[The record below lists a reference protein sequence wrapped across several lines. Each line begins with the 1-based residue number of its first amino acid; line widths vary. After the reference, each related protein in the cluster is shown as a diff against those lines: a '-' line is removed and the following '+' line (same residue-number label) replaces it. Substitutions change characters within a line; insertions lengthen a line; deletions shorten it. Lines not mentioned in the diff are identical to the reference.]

1 MSNVR
6 SGFPIAASYRGWR
19 VASARG
25 TVAVFMD
32 PLDIVLLAA
41 AAFAAGAI
49 NAVAGGGS
57 LVSFPALIALGY
69 PSKVANVTN
78 TVALWPGY
86 LGGSY
91 GYRGE
96 LKRQRSTIIALTVP
110 SVAGALAG
118 SAILLATPES
128 AFDAIVPFLI
138 IFACALMAFQ
148 DILSRWAQHHELAGG
163 PEVGVPLFLH
173 GSIFLLAV
181 YGAYFGAGLGIM
193 TLAVLGILLPDDIQH
208 SNALKGL
215 LSALIN
221 FVAVV
226 YFALFGPVEWAP
238 AVVMAIAALAGG
250 YYGVGIARQLGRR
263 WLRITVISYG
273 LVVAAVLFVQ

>member
-1 MSNVR
+1 ML
-6 SGFPIAASYRGWR
+6 
-19 VASARG
+19 
-25 TVAVFMD
+25 MD
-32 PLDIVLLAA
+32 LLDAVLLAA

-57 LVSFPALIALGY
+57 LVSFPALLAVGY
-69 PSKVANVTN
+69 PSKAANVTN

-86 LGGSY
+86 IGGSY

-96 LKRQRSTIIALTVP
+96 LRRQRSTIIALTIP
-110 SVAGALAG
+110 SVLGALAG

-138 IFACALMAFQ
+138 IFACILMAFQ
-148 DILSRWAQHHELAGG
+148 DPLGRWAQHHQLAGG
-163 PEVGVPLFLH
+163 SEPGVPLFLH

-193 TLAVLGILLPDDIQH
+193 TLAILGILLPDDIQH

-226 YFALFGPVEWAP
+226 YFAAFGPVEWAP
-238 AVVMAIAALAGG
+238 AAVMAVAALIGG
-250 YYGVGIARQLGRR
+250 YYGVGVARRLGRR
-263 WLRITVISYG
+263 WLRIAVIAYG
-273 LVVAAVLFVQ
+273 LVVALVLLFQQAG